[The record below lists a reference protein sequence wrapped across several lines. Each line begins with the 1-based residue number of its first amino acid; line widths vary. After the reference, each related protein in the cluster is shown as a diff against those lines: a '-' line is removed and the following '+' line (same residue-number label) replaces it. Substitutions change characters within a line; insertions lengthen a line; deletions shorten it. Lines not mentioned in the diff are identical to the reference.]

1 MPEVREDRRP
11 ALSIEALSVTFATDA
26 GPVHA
31 VTDVSYE
38 VFPGEVLAIVGESG
52 SGKSVSSRTAMGL
65 LPSTARVRGMVTLG
79 AQRITEMSERQLT
92 ALRGGAIAMVFQEPG
107 LALDP
112 LFTVGFQIAE
122 ALRAHTDL
130 SRKAAAA
137 RAVELLRLVGL
148 PDPEHRVDYYPHQ
161 LSGGQ
166 KQRVVIAIAIACEPK
181 VIIADEPT
189 TALDVTVQAEILN
202 LLRDLRDRIGSAIVL
217 ITHNMGVVADLADR
231 VVVMRDGRVVE
242 QAPVDQLFADPKADY
257 TRALLAAVPH
267 LGARRVK
274 SAEAQSDTPHSA
286 EDGPAQGAGLVS
298 GAAVAGSAAASEPVA
313 GSGSATGGGD
323 AEGPA
328 EAGNAAGG
336 GTTLGGGVRI
346 GSEAAKP
353 AARVPVL
360 EVCDLV
366 VEFPGPFGRPRFRAV
381 DGVNLS
387 IAAGETVGL
396 VGESGSGKSTIGR
409 CVAALQR
416 PTSGVVRVRGQDI
429 AGLSQ
434 RRLRPIRRRFG
445 FVFQDPASSLNPRMT
460 VGDCVAEPMIVH
472 KIGTQAMIRARVRT
486 LLDDVR
492 LPVGVERRYPHELSG
507 GQRQRASLARALAL
521 DPDLLVADEPTSA
534 LDVSVQAAVLE
545 LFAQLQRECGWACLF
560 ISHDL
565 AVVDQLADRI
575 VVLRD
580 GAVVEQGDRDAILR
594 SPRQDY
600 TRRLV
605 AAVPVPDPIE
615 QRRRRAESAA
625 LFALEPD

>member
-1 MPEVREDRRP
+1 MPESSTAERDRP
-11 ALSIEALSVTFATDA
+11 ALSIESLSVTFATDT

-38 VFPGEVLAIVGESG
+38 VYPGEVLAIVGESG

-65 LPSTARVRGMVTLG
+65 LPQTASVRGLVTLG
-79 AQRITEMSERQLT
+79 TERITAMSERQLT
-92 ALRGGAIAMVFQEPG
+92 ALRGGAISMVFQEPG

-112 LFTVGFQIAE
+112 LFTVGFQIGE

-130 SRKAAAA
+130 SKKAAAA
-137 RAVELLRLVGL
+137 RAVELLRTVGL

-166 KQRVVIAIAIACEPK
+166 KQRVMIAIAIACEPK

-189 TALDVTVQAEILN
+189 TALDVTVQAEILA
-202 LLRDLRDRIGSAIVL
+202 LLRDLRDRIGSAIIL
-217 ITHNMGVVADLADR
+217 ITHNMGVVADIADR
-231 VVVMRDGRVVE
+231 VVVMRDGAVVE
-242 QAPVDQLFADPKADY
+242 QAPVDELFASPKAEY
-257 TRALLAAVPH
+257 TRSLLAAVPH
-267 LGARRVK
+267 LGTG
-274 SAEAQSDTPHSA
+274 QIDH
-286 EDGPAQGAGLVS
+286 GP
-298 GAAVAGSAAASEPVA
+298 AGSAH
-313 GSGSATGGGD
+313 T
-323 AEGPA
+323 EG
-328 EAGNAAGG
+328 E
-336 GTTLGGGVRI
+336 
-346 GSEAAKP
+346 
-353 AARVPVL
+353 PVL
-360 EVCDLV
+360 EVRDLV

-381 DGVNLS
+381 DEVSLRIGP
-387 IAAGETVGL
+387 GETLGL

-429 AGLSQ
+429 VGLSQ
-434 RRLRPIRRRFG
+434 RKLRPIRRRFG
-445 FVFQDPASSLNPRMT
+445 FVFQDPASSLNPRLT
-460 VGDCVAEPMIVH
+460 VGDCVAEPLIVH
-472 KIGTQAMIRARVRT
+472 KTGTSAQIRARVRG

-492 LPVGVERRYPHELSG
+492 LPAGAEHRYPHELSG
-507 GQRQRASLARALAL
+507 GQRQRASLARALVL

-545 LFAQLQRECGWACLF
+545 LFGQLQRECGWACLF

-580 GAVVEQGDRDAILR
+580 GAVVEQGDQDRILR
-594 SPRQDY
+594 APREEY

-605 AAVPVPDPIE
+605 AAVPVPDPAQ
-615 QRRRRAESAA
+615 QRRRRARAA
-625 LFALEPD
+625 GLFDGDELD

>member
-1 MPEVREDRRP
+1 MPESSAADRGRP
-11 ALSIEALSVTFATDA
+11 ALSIESLSVTFATDS

-38 VFPGEVLAIVGESG
+38 VYPGEVLAIVGESG

-65 LPSTARVRGMVTLG
+65 LPETATVRGLVTLG
-79 AQRITEMSERQLT
+79 AEQVTAMNDRQLT
-92 ALRGGAIAMVFQEPG
+92 ALRGGAISMVFQEPG

-112 LFTVGFQIAE
+112 LFTVGFQIGE

-130 SRKAAAA
+130 SKKAAKA

-166 KQRVVIAIAIACEPK
+166 KQRVMIAIAIACEPK

-189 TALDVTVQAEILN
+189 TALDVTVQAEILA

-217 ITHNMGVVADLADR
+217 ITHNMGVVADIADR
-231 VVVMRDGRVVE
+231 VVVMRDGAVVE
-242 QAPVDQLFADPKADY
+242 QAPVEELFARPTADY

-267 LGARRVK
+267 LGT
-274 SAEAQSDTPHSA
+274 EQIEH
-286 EDGPAQGAGLVS
+286 GP
-298 GAAVAGSAAASEPVA
+298 P
-313 GSGSATGGGD
+313 
-323 AEGPA
+323 
-328 EAGNAAGG
+328 
-336 GTTLGGGVRI
+336 GTTETQGD
-346 GSEAAKP
+346 
-353 AARVPVL
+353 PVL
-360 EVCDLV
+360 EVRDLV

-381 DGVNLS
+381 DGVSLR
-387 IAAGETVGL
+387 IGPGETLGL

-416 PTSGVVRVRGQDI
+416 PTSGTVRVRGQDI
-429 AGLSQ
+429 VGLSP
-434 RRLRPIRRRFG
+434 RKLRPIRRRFG
-445 FVFQDPASSLNPRMT
+445 FVFQDPASSLNPRLT
-460 VGDCVAEPMIVH
+460 VGECVAEPLLVH
-472 KIGTQAMIRARVRT
+472 KAGSAAEIRARVRR

-492 LPVGVERRYPHELSG
+492 LPAGAERRYPHELSG
-507 GQRQRASLARALAL
+507 GQRQRASLARALIL

-545 LFAQLQRECGWACLF
+545 LFGELQRECGWACLF

-575 VVLRD
+575 TVLRD
-580 GAVVEQGDRDAILR
+580 GAVVEEGDRNSILR
-594 SPRQDY
+594 APREQY

-605 AAVPVPDPIE
+605 AAVPVPDPVR
-615 QRRRRAESAA
+615 QRHRRARAA
-625 LFALEPD
+625 GLDGDETD

>member
-1 MPEVREDRRP
+1 MSEPAVVADRRP
-11 ALSIEALSVTFATDA
+11 ALSIQSLSVTFATDA
-26 GPVHA
+26 GPVYA
-31 VTDVSYE
+31 VSDVSYE

-65 LPSTARVRGMVTLG
+65 LPATARVRGLVTLG
-79 AQRITEMSERQLT
+79 TEAITSMSEKQLT
-92 ALRGGAIAMVFQEPG
+92 ALRGGAISMVFQEPG

-112 LFTVGFQIAE
+112 LFTVGFQISE
-122 ALRAHTDL
+122 ALRAHSDMG
-130 SRKAAAA
+130 RKAAKA

-189 TALDVTVQAEILN
+189 TALDVTVQAEILE

-242 QAPVDQLFADPKADY
+242 EAPVDELFANPRADY

-267 LGARRVK
+267 LGT
-274 SAEAQSDTPHSA
+274 EQLQH
-286 EDGPAQGAGLVS
+286 GPPKDVTIAG
-298 GAAVAGSAAASEPVA
+298 
-313 GSGSATGGGD
+313 D
-323 AEGPA
+323 
-328 EAGNAAGG
+328 
-336 GTTLGGGVRI
+336 
-346 GSEAAKP
+346 
-353 AARVPVL
+353 PVL
-360 EVCDLV
+360 EVSDLV
-366 VEFPGPFGRPRFRAV
+366 VQFPGPFGRPAFRAV
-381 DGVNLS
+381 DNVTLS
-387 IAAGETVGL
+387 IGPGETLGL

-434 RRLRPIRRRFG
+434 RQLRPIRRRFG
-445 FVFQDPASSLNPRMT
+445 FVFQDPASSLNPRLT
-460 VGDCVAEPMIVH
+460 VGDCVAEPLIVH
-472 KIGTQAMIRARVRT
+472 KMGTATQIRDRVRH
-486 LLDDVR
+486 LLEDVQ
-492 LPVGVERRYPHELSG
+492 LPAGTDRRYPHELSG

-545 LFAQLQRECGWACLF
+545 LFGQLQRECGWACLF

-580 GAVVEQGDRDAILR
+580 GAVVEQGDRDRILR
-594 SPRQDY
+594 APQQEY
-600 TRRLV
+600 TQRLV
-605 AAVPVPDPIE
+605 AAVPVPDPVE
-615 QRRRRAESAA
+615 QRRRRSRTAG
-625 LFALEPD
+625 LFATEPGESSMTRTQVTDGDPT